1 MVARGIY
8 LYGLM
13 ISGGDGVGWA
23 TTPGASMGEDSTV
36 MSLLNLFLVKES
48 PGPIVLNEDSLRQFS
63 KIADFDFNAVVSPE
77 VGWRMCTNWNVVVL

>member
-1 MVARGIY
+1 M
-8 LYGLM
+8 
-13 ISGGDGVGWA
+13 GWV
-23 TTPGASMGEDSTV
+23 TTPGASMGGDSTAYLV